1 MEPGWVWGE
10 EGGQGMVC
18 ECLREALK
26 EEENKGDA
34 VTGEGNKKKQLCI
47 KKHTYFLLSSA
58 AQSPELT
65 LPWANTSV
73 LFLKQ
78 KKKVA

>member
-1 MEPGWVWGE
+1 MISPFGRGKNNKKKRSNGRYVESGWVWGE

-34 VTGEGNKKKQLCI
+34 VTGEGNKKK
-47 KKHTYFLLSSA
+47 A
-58 AQSPELT
+58 ALH
-65 LPWANTSV
+65 
-73 LFLKQ
+73 
-78 KKKVA
+78 

>member
-34 VTGEGNKKKQLCI
+34 VTGEGNKTK
-47 KKHTYFLLSSA
+47 SSFA
-58 AQSPELT
+58 LK
-65 LPWANTSV
+65 NTPTSS
-73 LFLKQ
+73 
-78 KKKVA
+78 